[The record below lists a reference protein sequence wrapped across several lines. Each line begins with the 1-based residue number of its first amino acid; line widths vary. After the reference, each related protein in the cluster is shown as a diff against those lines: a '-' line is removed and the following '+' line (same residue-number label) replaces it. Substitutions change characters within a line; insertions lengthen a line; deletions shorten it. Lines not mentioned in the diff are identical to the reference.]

1 MQPEAS
7 TPRARRKRATVLF
20 ADIVGFT
27 QLAERSSTERAYLA
41 VTECLKRLDG
51 VVRRRGGSVDKYL
64 GDCLMAVFGHPVPV
78 QDDAAAAVEAALE
91 MRQLLEETTL
101 HLDLEAPLELHIGV
115 NTGPLVAGDL
125 RGRAIREFHV
135 LGDAVNVAARLK
147 QRAPLGSIYVG
158 EQTFEETA
166 SRFTFEP
173 LEPMRLKG
181 KEARVAC
188 YELIGAREAERRLAE
203 HVAFADLVGR
213 ERELAELRG
222 ALRRLEAGEGGVVRL
237 VGEAGSGKSR
247 LVAELRARPVA
258 GDATPVA
265 GAPAESNAVRFLAG
279 ESLDGPQ
286 ALEAEAARGP
296 RVVVFEDLHRADG
309 EVLARLESL
318 LPIAGTLP
326 VLFLLLVR
334 PGESE
339 RMEAWRA
346 HAGDAEARE
355 IVLDPLDPAESETLV
370 ESLAGGE
377 DLPPETRALVV
388 ERAAGNP
395 LRILQGVFLAPA
407 LGSEGERSAQKR
419 SGEAERRRATVLFAD
434 ITGFTS
440 LTESLGDEEA
450 YAVVADSL
458 QLLDDVAR
466 RHGGTV
472 DKYLGD
478 CVLALFGVPEAIE
491 DAPRAAINAAL
502 EMRQRIQAFNRER
515 SLAVPL
521 DVHSGLNTGLGIS
534 GDISGPLLREFAVLG
549 EPVVVADVLK
559 DLAPAGE
566 IYLGQETWQLTQE
579 VFETEPVDPVEL
591 PGSETRVGAHRLL
604 SRQPQL
610 YRRRVGVPR
619 QIFSDLVGRDAEI
632 SRLRERTL
640 GLAEGRG
647 GIVSLVGEAGLG
659 KSRLVAELLGSEA
672 AQGATCLEG
681 RSLSVGQQLSFHPF
695 ADLLRAWAG
704 MGDED
709 SPDELIRKLSGTVER
724 LFPDEVD
731 EIAPLLATLMG
742 LPLPHAWTARMEAI
756 PDDMLERV
764 LRQNVTRVLKRE
776 SERRPLVLVLDDLHW
791 ADLSSIELLQS
802 LLRQSATR
810 PILFVHV
817 FRPGFAQTSE
827 TVLDLVRS
835 EHAERHTE
843 IQLEPLRSEDSRLLI
858 NNLFRQA
865 EIPHAVRALIVEK
878 ARGNPF
884 YVEEVVRSLIE
895 QGAVA
900 VHEGDFRAT
909 ERIHDVEIP
918 GTVQEVVM
926 ARVDRLDL
934 RRRQILQLA
943 SVVGRSFHL
952 DVLAAVFAN
961 DPELERHLEELVDAQ
976 FLVPW
981 DRLQGVEFAF
991 KHPLLHEVTYDSLLL
1006 ARRQEM
1012 HRQVGEAIE
1021 QVLGETTPGY
1031 HAMLAYHFSLGRD
1044 LERAEHS
1051 LFRAGDEAA
1060 RSSASNEA
1068 LHFFRQAS
1076 SLYLELHPDG
1086 GDPQKKALLEK
1097 NIALALYNRGQFE
1110 EALEHF
1116 DLAVEQLGQ
1125 RVPRGDAVLQARFAR
1140 DLIGVLARLYLPV
1153 PKRRRPPATPQEAE
1167 LIHVMFRRGLAQT
1180 TAAPTRFVYDSM
1192 ATLRALSKVDPMTVA
1207 ESGGMYSGAVGIFSY
1222 GGVSFPLGH
1231 RFLELAREVI
1241 DAGGSPELRL
1251 YFRFLNFLHHFLA
1264 GDWSEEREIDREDL
1278 EQNLRDG
1285 RLFEVTTYLGMF
1297 CEKRMREGRF
1307 AEAREGMDQIDEIWE
1322 TYEYDPARNNH
1333 FGLPIFLALEQ
1344 RRLADARGA
1353 ADVYYEENP
1362 QDLLHL
1368 LALGYKAHAQ
1378 VLEGDLDDAETTL
1391 GRAQEIVPR
1400 LGRPIPYH
1408 HSSLAT
1414 AQLAFDVER
1423 LECDV
1428 GSRAARRAARRS
1440 AGRALGIA
1448 SRVAFRR
1455 PEVLRLEG
1463 RRQDLLGARRK
1474 ADRCLGRSLDAARQ
1488 LGMLPELGRTHR
1500 ELSHRLAKRGDD
1512 ARPTAEAHRRE
1523 AERLFGELELAWDLA
1538 RLESA
1543 KLP

>member
-1 MQPEAS
+1 MKPRAS
-7 TPRARRKRATVLF
+7 THRAERKRATVLF

-27 QLAERSSTERAYLA
+27 RLAERSSTERAYLA
-41 VTECLKRLDG
+41 VTECLKLLDG
-51 VVRRRGGSVDKYL
+51 VARKRGGSVDKYL

-78 QDDAAAAVEAALE
+78 RDDAGAAVEAALE
-91 MRQLLEETTL
+91 MLQLLEETVV
-101 HLDLEAPLELHIGV
+101 HLGLEAPLELHIGV

-147 QRAPLGSIYVG
+147 QRAPLGRIYVG
-158 EQTFEETA
+158 EQTYAETA
-166 SRFTFEP
+166 DRFDFEP
-173 LEPMRLKG
+173 LEPMQLKG
-181 KEARVAC
+181 KEARVAT
-188 YELIGAREAERRLAE
+188 YELIGSRGAERRVADHFALAE
-203 HVAFADLVGR
+203 LVGR
-213 ERELAELRG
+213 ERELGQLRET
-222 ALRRLEAGEGGVVRL
+222 LERLQAGHGDVVHL

-247 LVAELRARPVA
+247 LVAALRALPAADGCADTTPDRVA
-258 GDATPVA
+258 RKA
-265 GAPAESNAVRFLAG
+265 GEDTGVRWIAG
-279 ESLDGPQ
+279 ESLSGPE
-286 ALEAEAARGP
+286 ALEADAGGGP
-296 RVVVFEDLHRADG
+296 VAVVFEDLQRADRQA
-309 EVLARLESL
+309 LSRLDTL
-318 LPIAGTLP
+318 LPVAAGHP
-326 VLFLLLVR
+326 VLFLLLSR

-339 RMEAWRA
+339 TLDAWRA
-346 HAGDAEARE
+346 RLGPSDARE
-355 IVLDPLDPAESETLV
+355 IQLGPLDDV
-370 ESLAGGE
+370 ESQALIARLSGG
-377 DLPPETRALVV
+377 PELSEQARRLVL

-395 LRILQGVFLAPA
+395 LRIVQGVFLAPA
-407 LGSEGERSAQKR
+407 LGSEGERSAQDR
-419 SGEAERRRATVLFAD
+419 SNEAERRRATVLFAD

-491 DAPRAAINAAL
+491 DAPRAAINAAI
-502 EMRQRIQAFNRER
+502 EMRQCMQEFNRER
-515 SLAVPL
+515 ALAVTL
-521 DVHSGLNTGLGIS
+521 DVHSGINTGLGIS

-549 EPVVVADVLK
+549 EPVVVADLLK
-559 DLAPAGE
+559 DLAPSGE
-566 IYLGQETWQLTQE
+566 IYLGAETWRLTEE

-591 PGSETRVGAHRLL
+591 PGSETRVAARRLL

-619 QIFSDLVGRDAEI
+619 EIFSDLVGREAEI
-632 SRLRERTL
+632 TRLRERTL
-640 GLAEGRG
+640 SLADGRG
-647 GIVSLVGEAGLG
+647 GIVSVVGEAGLG

-672 AQGATCLEG
+672 AGQTTCLEG
-681 RSLSVGQQLSFHPF
+681 RALSVGQQLSFHPF

-704 MGDED
+704 MIDED
-709 SPDELIRKLSGTVER
+709 AVEELIRKLAESVER
-724 LFPDEVD
+724 LFPGEVD

-742 LPLPHAWTARMEAI
+742 LPLSQSWGARIEAI

-764 LRQNVTRVLKRE
+764 LRQNVTRVLQEE
-776 SERRPLVLVLDDLHW
+776 SERRALVLVFDDLHW
-791 ADLSSIELLQS
+791 ADLSSLELLQS
-802 LLRQSATR
+802 LLRLSTSH

-817 FRPGFAQTSE
+817 FRPGFAETSE
-827 TVLDLVRS
+827 PLLAKVRS
-835 EHAERHTE
+835 EYADQHSE
-843 IQLEPLRSEDSRLLI
+843 IQLEPLRGEDSRLLI
-858 NNLFRQA
+858 NNLFRHA
-865 EIPHAVRALIVEK
+865 DIPHAVRALIVEK

-895 QGAVA
+895 QGAVEA
-900 VHEGDFRAT
+900 HEDGFRAT
-909 ERIHDVEIP
+909 ERIHEVEIP

-934 RRRQILQLA
+934 HRKQILQLA

-952 DVLAAVFAN
+952 EVLAEALPE
-961 DPELERHLEELVDAQ
+961 DPELERHLEELVAAQ

-991 KHPLLHEVTYDSLLL
+991 KHPLLHEVTYDSLLM
-1006 ARRQEM
+1006 ARREQL
-1012 HRQVGEAIE
+1012 HLQVGEAIE
-1021 QVLGETTPGY
+1021 RSLGETIPGY

-1044 LERAEHS
+1044 LERAEQS
-1051 LFRAGDEAA
+1051 LFRAGDEAS

-1076 SLYLELHPDG
+1076 SLYVEIHPDG
-1086 GDPQKKALLEK
+1086 GDPQKRALLEK

-1116 DLAVEQLGQ
+1116 DLALEQLGQ
-1125 RVPRGDAVLQARFAR
+1125 WVPRDGAVLQARFLW
-1140 DLIGVLARLYLPV
+1140 DLLGVLARLYAPLPGS
-1153 PKRRRPPATPQEAE
+1153 RPAATPHQSEV
-1167 LIHVMFRRGLAQT
+1167 IHVMFRRGLAQT

-1192 ATLRALSKVDPMTVA
+1192 AMIRALSKVDPMTVA

-1222 GGVSFPLGH
+1222 GGVSFALGH
-1231 RFLELAREVI
+1231 RFLELARQVI

-1251 YFRFLNFLHHFLA
+1251 YFRFLNFLHHFLV
-1264 GDWSEEREIDREDL
+1264 GDWSREREIDPEDL

-1285 RLFEVTTYLGMF
+1285 RLFEVTTYLGMLS
-1297 CEKRMREGRF
+1297 EKRMREGRF
-1307 AEAREGMDQIDEIWE
+1307 GDAREWMEQIDKIWE

-1344 RRLADARGA
+1344 RRLADACNA

-1362 QDLLHL
+1362 QDMLHL

-1378 VLEGDLDDAETTL
+1378 VLGGELDDAEATL
-1391 GRAQEIVPR
+1391 AKAQELVPR

-1408 HSSLAT
+1408 HSSLTT
-1414 AQLAFDVER
+1414 AQLAFDVAR
-1423 LECDV
+1423 LERE
-1428 GSRAARRAARRS
+1428 GGRSRAGREAARKSARRAQAV
-1440 AGRALGIA
+1440 A

-1463 RRQDLLGARRK
+1463 RRHWLLGARRN
-1474 ADRCLGRSLDAARQ
+1474 LGA
-1488 LGMLPELGRTHR
+1488 G
-1500 ELSHRLAKRGDD
+1500 LS
-1512 ARPTAEAHRRE
+1512 AEAHREE
-1523 AERLFGELELAWDLA
+1523 ARRLFVELALDWDLERLDA
-1538 RLESA
+1538 ST
-1543 KLP
+1543 PP